1 MKILRRSC
9 FVGKSNSEYP
19 ETGGLPVRRQNK
31 LTRFGRTYGM
41 GLLFAGPFLILFFL
55 FTVLPVLNAVWLS
68 LTDYDTI
75 REARFIGIENY
86 RQLFMNDEVF
96 LKALRNT
103 LLFAV
108 IVGPLTYILSFLMA
122 WVINGLKGKNAFALA
137 FYAPSITSA
146 TAMSVVWLYFFS
158 PDRYGLINNWLYGM
172 GLITTPVL
180 WTSDYR
186 FVLPV
191 VMLVSVWMGMGSGFL
206 VFLAGFQ
213 NASQELN
220 DAASV
225 DGVGNRFQQLWYVT
239 LPQMKP
245 QLLFGAINAV
255 SGAMGVFDVA
265 VSIAGMPSPN
275 YAAHTI
281 VTHLYDYAFIR
292 FEMGYAC
299 AVAVVLFV
307 LTYAIGKICMRALR
321 E

>member
-9 FVGKSNSEYP
+9 SAGKSNSEYP

-255 SGAMGVFDVA
+255 W
-265 VSIAGMPSPN
+265 
-275 YAAHTI
+275 
-281 VTHLYDYAFIR
+281 
-292 FEMGYAC
+292 
-299 AVAVVLFV
+299 
-307 LTYAIGKICMRALR
+307 
-321 E
+321 